1 MLAGDEPAFTVA
13 RVPVGIVRW
22 RTIDADM
29 TVVLRPAHDAIV
41 RDVAPQKIAP
51 IAEVNRAFRPA
62 ETCGDALDIGIPDLV
77 LESRV
82 ERFDTRVGITRAG
95 KGTQRQGVSERC
107 FGRNGRNHGRTRSTG
122 QKCPSLHSCL
132 PGIVARTILSQS
144 DALRFPITDVQSAY
158 GQIVDDALSEA
169 QFPGRHAS

>member
-51 IAEVNRAFRPA
+51 IAEVNRALGPA
-62 ETCGDALDIGIPDLV
+62 QTCGDALDIGVSDLV
-77 LESRV
+77 LESGV
-82 ERFDTRVGITRAG
+82 ERFDTRIGITRAG
-95 KGTQRQGVSERC
+95 QGAQRQSVAERC
-107 FGRNGRNHGRTRSTG
+107 FGRNRRSRDCARGAG
-122 QKCPSLHSCL
+122 QKCPSLH
-132 PGIVARTILSQS
+132 
-144 DALRFPITDVQSAY
+144 Y
-158 GQIVDDALSEA
+158 
-169 QFPGRHAS
+169 